1 MCGRFAFWVTRRR
14 LKEEFDLPVPED
26 ALPELPAR
34 YNIAPGTDIAAIR
47 QGPES
52 PRELAMLR
60 WGLIPSWA
68 RDKKTGY
75 RMINARA
82 ESVMKKPAFR
92 NAFRYRR
99 CLIPASGFY
108 EWQKR
113 GRKKQPW
120 FITLRDTD
128 LFAFAGLWERWKN
141 PEDETE
147 VIESCTIITTDA
159 NELVRPLHD
168 RMPVILERP
177 QYDRWLSRKT
187 PGEELG
193 RLLRPLPSSEMT
205 AWPVSPMVNSPAN
218 DSPECVKP
226 VKTLTA

>member
-1 MCGRFAFWVTRRR
+1 MCGRFAFRASRKR
-14 LKEEFDLPVPED
+14 LKEEFDLPGPED

-47 QGPES
+47 QRPES

-68 RDKKTGY
+68 KDKKTGY

-108 EWQKR
+108 EWQKT
-113 GRKKQPW
+113 GGKKQPW
-120 FITLRDTD
+120 FITLKDTD

-141 PEDETE
+141 PEDESE
-147 VIESCTIITTDA
+147 VIESCTIITTDS

-168 RMPVILERP
+168 RMPVILEKP
-177 QYDRWLSRKT
+177 HYGRWLSRQT
-187 PGEELG
+187 PGEEL
-193 RLLRPLPSSEMT
+193 RALLRPLPPDKTT
-205 AWPVSPMVNSPAN
+205 AWPVTPRVNSPAN

-226 VKTLTA
+226 LNDHF

>member
-1 MCGRFAFWVTRRR
+1 MCGRFAFWTTRRR
-14 LKEEFDLPVPED
+14 LKEEFDLPVPEE

-47 QGPES
+47 KRPES
-52 PRELAMLR
+52 PRELSMLR

-82 ESVMKKPAFR
+82 ESVMKRPAFR

-120 FITLRDTD
+120 FITLKETD

-141 PEDETE
+141 PEDESE

-159 NELVRPLHD
+159 NGLVRPLHD

-177 QYDRWLSRKT
+177 QYERWLSRRT
-187 PGEELG
+187 PPEELCA
-193 RLLRPLPSSEMT
+193 LLRPLPSSRMT
-205 AWPVSPMVNSPAN
+205 AWPVSPLVNSPAN
-218 DSPECVKP
+218 DLPECVRP
-226 VKTLTA
+226 IDAVN

>member
-1 MCGRFAFWVTRRR
+1 MCGRFAFWITRKR
-14 LKEEFDLPVPED
+14 LKEEFDLPGPED
-26 ALPELPAR
+26 ALPEIPPR
-34 YNIAPGTDIAAIR
+34 YNIAPGTDIAAVR
-47 QGPES
+47 NLPDK

-68 RDKKTGY
+68 KDKKTGY

-113 GRKKQPW
+113 DGKKQPW

-141 PEDETE
+141 PENESE
-147 VIESCTIITTDA
+147 VIESCTIITTDS
-159 NELVRPLHD
+159 NELVRPLHN
-168 RMPVILERP
+168 RMPVVLERP
-177 QYDRWLSRKT
+177 DYERWLSRQT
-187 PGEELG
+187 PDRDLAA
-193 RLLRPLPSSEMT
+193 LLRPLPSSKMT
-205 AWPVSPMVNSPAN
+205 AWPVTPKVNSPAN

-226 VKTLTA
+226 LKNLTG